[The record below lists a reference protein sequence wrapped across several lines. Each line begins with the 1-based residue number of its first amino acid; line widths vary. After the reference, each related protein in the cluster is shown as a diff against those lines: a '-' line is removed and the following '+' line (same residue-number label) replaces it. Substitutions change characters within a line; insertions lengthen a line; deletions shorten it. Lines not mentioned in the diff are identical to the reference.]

1 MKTKIAIAAQLAV
14 IALFFSL
21 PDRADAQSS
30 RSIVIDQN
38 AVVVWG
44 GRIAFLNDGGCTAQP
59 ECTIGSYL
67 DGGFV
72 PLDGVRCESTAR
84 PIGAARCNVARTM
97 MTNAAALDM
106 KLGDGGAP

>member
-1 MKTKIAIAAQLAV
+1 MNTRNFFVVSAVLSLFIFAAEV
-14 IALFFSL
+14 
-21 PDRADAQSS
+21 RAQQS
-30 RSIVIDQN
+30 RSITVDAN

-59 ECTIGSYL
+59 ECSIGAVA

-72 PLDGVRCESTAR
+72 PTEGVRCEASAR
-84 PIGAARCNVARTM
+84 PIGAARCAVARTM

-106 KLGDGGAP
+106 KLGDGGQP

>member
-1 MKTKIAIAAQLAV
+1 MKTKIILAAQLAAIV
-14 IALFFSL
+14 LFLSL
-21 PDRADAQSS
+21 PDRADAQSQ
-30 RSIVIDQN
+30 RSIIVDQS

-59 ECTIGSYL
+59 ECTIGNIV

-72 PLDGVRCESTAR
+72 PLEGARCEPTAR
-84 PIGAARCNVARTM
+84 PIGAARCAVARTM

-106 KLGDGGAP
+106 KLGDGGQP